1 MSKPVWENFAPLGQ
15 EDCEPLPMRE
25 NFYILLVM
33 LLTVPIA
40 GELKFHPFQDDFRIS
55 FGTTAFFFLLLWL
68 RPSFIAGL
76 LTGAT
81 VVLFRILLDWMSLD
95 AFDFVRSFHS
105 HLPAF
110 FFYATFAGLFSL
122 FRVNRFHHL
131 PLWVG
136 LLGTAA
142 EIGANLVELSFRSS
156 SWGSVLHLSVIGP
169 IAAIALIRSFFV
181 LSFFNI
187 IQLRQAKWMESQQ
200 RNRNE
205 RILMLISNLYEESVH
220 LKKTLQQVEDITRDC
235 YDLYRKIKEQVP
247 DGWGDGFSKQALS
260 IAGQVHEVKKDN
272 QRIYAGLSKLISDQN
287 ERDYMAMGELI
298 AVTVRAHEKYA
309 RLLGK
314 TIRFEAEVAAPY
326 LACHI
331 YTTLSL
337 LNNLVANA
345 VEAIQDKGTVSIRAS
360 LSESRQW
367 IQFSVSDDGPGI
379 QVKDRELLFMPGFT
393 TKYDVSGK
401 PSTGIGLCYVKEVID
416 NLQGHIDIS
425 DEREG
430 RGTCFLLRLPIASL
444 VQKG

>member
-1 MSKPVWENFAPLGQ
+1 
-15 EDCEPLPMRE
+15 
-25 NFYILLVM
+25 M

-40 GELKFHPFQDDFRIS
+40 GELKFHPFQDEFRIS

-68 RPSFIAGL
+68 RPSFVAGV

-81 VVLFRILLDWMSLD
+81 VVLFRIMLDFMSQD
-95 AFDFVRSFHS
+95 AFDVVHSFHM

-122 FRVNRFHHL
+122 FRVNLFHHL

-156 SWGSVLHLSVIGP
+156 SWDNVLQLSVIGP
-169 IAAIALIRSFFV
+169 ITAIALIRSFFV

-187 IQLRQAKWMESQQ
+187 IQLRQAKWMEKQQ

-205 RILMLISNLYEESVH
+205 RVLMLISNLYEESIH
-220 LKKTLQQVEDITRDC
+220 LKKTLHQVEDITREC
-235 YDLYRKIKEQVP
+235 YDLYRKMKDQGSDEWI
-247 DGWGDGFSKQALS
+247 DRYSKQALS

-272 QRIYAGLSKLISDQN
+272 QRIYAGLSKLISEQN
-287 ERDYMAMGELI
+287 ERDYMPMGELI
-298 AVTVRAHEKYA
+298 SMIVRAQEKYA

-314 TIRFEAEVAAPY
+314 TIWFESDVAAPY

-337 LNNLVANA
+337 VNNLVANA
-345 VEAIQDKGTVSIRAS
+345 VEAIEDKGKVSISAS

-367 IQFSVSDDGPGI
+367 IQFSVADDGPGI
-379 QVKDRELLFMPGFT
+379 QVKDKELLFMPGFT

-416 NLQGHIDIS
+416 NLQGHIEIS
-425 DEREG
+425 EEKQE
-430 RGTCFLLRLPIASL
+430 RGTLFIIRLPIASL

>member
-1 MSKPVWENFAPLGQ
+1 
-15 EDCEPLPMRE
+15 
-25 NFYILLVM
+25 M

-68 RPSFIAGL
+68 RPSFVAGV

-81 VVLFRILLDWMSLD
+81 VVLFRIMLDFMSQDL
-95 AFDFVRSFHS
+95 FDVVHSFHM

-122 FRVNRFHHL
+122 FRVNLFHHL

-156 SWGSVLHLSVIGP
+156 SWDNVFQLSVIGP
-169 IAAIALIRSFFV
+169 ITAIALIRSFFV

-187 IQLRQAKWMESQQ
+187 IQLRQAKWMEKQQ

-205 RILMLISNLYEESVH
+205 RVLMLISNLYEESIH
-220 LKKTLQQVEDITRDC
+220 LKKTLHQVEDITREC
-235 YDLYRKIKEQVP
+235 YDLYRKMKEQGS
-247 DGWGDGFSKQALS
+247 DDWIDRYSKQALS

-287 ERDYMAMGELI
+287 ERDYMPMGELI
-298 AVTVRAHEKYA
+298 SIIVRAQEKYA

-314 TIRFEAEVAAPY
+314 TIWFESEVAVPY

-337 LNNLVANA
+337 VNNLVANA
-345 VEAIQDKGTVSIRAS
+345 VEAIQDKGTVSISAS

-367 IQFSVSDDGPGI
+367 IQFFVEDDGPGI
-379 QVKDRELLFMPGFT
+379 QVKDKELLFMPGFT

-416 NLQGHIDIS
+416 NLQGHIEIS
-425 DEREG
+425 EEKQE
-430 RGTCFLLRLPIASL
+430 RGTLFIIRLPIASL

>member
-1 MSKPVWENFAPLGQ
+1 
-15 EDCEPLPMRE
+15 MRE
-25 NFYILLVM
+25 NLYILLVM

-68 RPSFIAGL
+68 RPSFMAGL

-81 VVLFRILLDWMSLD
+81 VVLFRIMLDWMSKDL
-95 AFDFVRSFHS
+95 FDFVLSFHM

-142 EIGANLVELSFRSS
+142 EIGANLVELSFRSP
-156 SWGSVLHLSVIGP
+156 SWENVLHLSVIGP
-169 IAAIALIRSFFV
+169 ITAIALIRSFFV

-187 IQLRQAKWMESQQ
+187 IQLRQANWMEKQQ
-200 RNRNE
+200 RSRNE
-205 RILMLISNLYEESVH
+205 RMLMLISNLYEESIH
-220 LKKTLQQVEDITRDC
+220 LKKTLQQVEDITRAC
-235 YDLYRKIKEQVP
+235 YDLYRNMKEQGADVWR
-247 DGWGDGFSKQALS
+247 DRYSKQALS

-287 ERDYMAMGELI
+287 ERDYMPMGELVSI
-298 AVTVRAHEKYA
+298 IVRAHEKYA
-309 RLLGK
+309 RLLEK
-314 TIRFEAEVAAPY
+314 SIRFQTDVTAPY

-337 LNNLVANA
+337 INNLVANA
-345 VEAIQDKGTVSIRAS
+345 VEAIQDKGTVTISAS

-367 IQFSVSDDGPGI
+367 IQFSVEDDGPGI
-379 QVKDRELLFMPGFT
+379 QVKDKQLLFMPGFT

-416 NLQGHIDIS
+416 NLQGQIEIS
-425 DEREG
+425 EERDAEG
-430 RGTCFLLRLPIASL
+430 TRFIIRLPIASL

>member
-1 MSKPVWENFAPLGQ
+1 
-15 EDCEPLPMRE
+15 MRE
-25 NFYILLVM
+25 NLYILLVM

-68 RPSFIAGL
+68 RPSFLAGV

-81 VVLFRILLDWMSLD
+81 VVLFRIILDWLSQD
-95 AFDFVRSFHS
+95 VVDVVVSFHM

-110 FFYATFAGLFSL
+110 FFYTTFAGLFSL
-122 FRVNRFHHL
+122 FRVNLFHHL

-156 SWGSVLHLSVIGP
+156 SWDNVLQLSVIGP
-169 IAAIALIRSFFV
+169 ITAIALIRSFFV

-187 IQLRQAKWMESQQ
+187 IQLQQAKWMEKQQ
-200 RNRNE
+200 RDRNE
-205 RILMLISNLYEESVH
+205 RVLMLISNLYEESIH
-220 LKKTLQQVEDITRDC
+220 LKKTLQQVEDITREC
-235 YDLYRKIKEQVP
+235 YDLYRKMKEKGSV
-247 DGWGDGFSKQALS
+247 DWIDRYSKQALS

-287 ERDYMAMGELI
+287 ERDYMPMGELI
-298 AVTVRAHEKYA
+298 SIIERAQEKYA

-314 TIRFEAEVAAPY
+314 TIWFESDVATPY

-337 LNNLVANA
+337 VNNLVANA
-345 VEAIQDKGTVSIRAS
+345 VEAIQDKGKVSISVS

-367 IQFSVSDDGPGI
+367 IQFSVEDDGPGI
-379 QVKDRELLFMPGFT
+379 QVKDKELLFMPGFT

-401 PSTGIGLCYVKEVID
+401 PSTGIGLCYVREVID
-416 NLQGHIDIS
+416 NLHGHIEIS
-425 DEREG
+425 DKKEEQ
-430 RGTCFLLRLPIASL
+430 GTLFMICLPIASL

>member
-1 MSKPVWENFAPLGQ
+1 
-15 EDCEPLPMRE
+15 MRE
-25 NFYILLVM
+25 NLYILLVM

-68 RPSFIAGL
+68 RPSFVAGV

-81 VVLFRILLDWMSLD
+81 VVLFRMMLDFMSQD
-95 AFDFVRSFHS
+95 VFDVIHSFHM

-122 FRVNRFHHL
+122 FRVNLFHHL

-156 SWGSVLHLSVIGP
+156 SWDNVLQLSVIGP
-169 IAAIALIRSFFV
+169 ITAIALIRSFFV

-187 IQLRQAKWMESQQ
+187 IQLRQAKWMEKQQ

-205 RILMLISNLYEESVH
+205 RVLMLISNLYEESIH
-220 LKKTLQQVEDITRDC
+220 LKKTLHQVEDITREC
-235 YDLYRKIKEQVP
+235 YDLYRKMKEQGT
-247 DGWGDGFSKQALS
+247 DDWIDRYSKQALS

-287 ERDYMAMGELI
+287 ERDYMPMGELI
-298 AVTVRAHEKYA
+298 AMIVRAQEKYA

-314 TIRFEAEVAAPY
+314 TIWFESDVAAPY

-337 LNNLVANA
+337 VNNLVANA
-345 VEAIQDKGTVSIRAS
+345 VEAIQDKGTVSISAS

-367 IQFSVSDDGPGI
+367 IQFSVADDGPGI
-379 QVKDRELLFMPGFT
+379 QVKDKELLFMPGFT

-416 NLQGHIDIS
+416 NLQGHIEIS
-425 DEREG
+425 EEKQE
-430 RGTCFLLRLPIASL
+430 RGTLFIIRLPIASL

>member
-1 MSKPVWENFAPLGQ
+1 
-15 EDCEPLPMRE
+15 MRE
-25 NFYILLVM
+25 SVYILVIM
-33 LLTVPIA
+33 MLTVPIA

-68 RPSFIAGL
+68 RPSFVAGV

-81 VVLFRILLDWMSLD
+81 VVLFRIFLDWMSLD
-95 AFDFVRSFHS
+95 SFGFLS
-105 HLPAF
+105 SFRMHLPAF

-136 LLGTAA
+136 LLGTIA
-142 EIGANLVELSFRSS
+142 EIGANLVELSFRSP
-156 SWGSVLHLSVIGP
+156 SWEAVLQLSVVGP

-187 IQLRQAKWMESQQ
+187 IQLRQAKWVEEQQ

-205 RILMLISNLYEESVH
+205 RVLMLISNLYEESIH
-220 LKKTLQQVEDITRDC
+220 LKKTLQQVEEITREC
-235 YDLYRKIKEQVP
+235 YELYRQMKEQGT
-247 DGWGDGFSKQALS
+247 DESASRYAKQALL

-272 QRIYAGLSKLISDQN
+272 QRIYAGLSKLISDEN
-287 ERDYMAMGELI
+287 ERDYMPLGELI
-298 AVTVRAHEKYA
+298 AIIIHTHEKYA
-309 RLLGK
+309 RMLDK
-314 TIRFEAEVAAPY
+314 NIRFESQVDVPY

-337 LNNLVANA
+337 VNNLVANA
-345 VEAIQDKGTVSIRAS
+345 VEAIDDKGMVTLKVTLADTQEWIEFTVA
-360 LSESRQW
+360 
-367 IQFSVSDDGPGI
+367 DDGPGI

-393 TKYDVSGK
+393 TKYDVSGR
-401 PSTGIGLCYVKEVID
+401 PSTGIGLCYVKEVTE
-416 NLQGHIDIS
+416 NLLGHIEIS
-425 DEREG
+425 EQTEG
-430 RGTCFLLRLPIASL
+430 FATVFIIRLPIGSL

>member
-1 MSKPVWENFAPLGQ
+1 
-15 EDCEPLPMRE
+15 MRE
-25 NFYILLVM
+25 NLYILLVM

-68 RPSFIAGL
+68 RPSFVAGV

-81 VVLFRILLDWMSLD
+81 VVLFRMMLDFMSQD
-95 AFDFVRSFHS
+95 VFDVIHSFHM

-122 FRVNRFHHL
+122 FRVNLFHHL

-156 SWGSVLHLSVIGP
+156 SWDNVLQLSVIGP
-169 IAAIALIRSFFV
+169 ITAIALIRSFFV

-187 IQLRQAKWMESQQ
+187 IQLRQAKWMEKQQ

-205 RILMLISNLYEESVH
+205 RVLMLISNLYEESIH
-220 LKKTLQQVEDITRDC
+220 LKKTLHQVEDITREC
-235 YDLYRKIKEQVP
+235 YDLYRKMKEQGA
-247 DGWGDGFSKQALS
+247 DDWIDRYSKQALS

-287 ERDYMAMGELI
+287 ERDYMPMGELI
-298 AVTVRAHEKYA
+298 AMIVRAQEKYA

-314 TIRFEAEVAAPY
+314 TIWFESDVAAPY

-337 LNNLVANA
+337 VNNLVANA
-345 VEAIQDKGTVSIRAS
+345 VEAIQDKGTVSISAS

-367 IQFSVSDDGPGI
+367 IQFSVADDGPGI
-379 QVKDRELLFMPGFT
+379 QVKDKELLFMPGFT

-416 NLQGHIDIS
+416 NLQGHIEIS
-425 DEREG
+425 EEKQE
-430 RGTCFLLRLPIASL
+430 RGTLFIIRLPIASL

>member
-1 MSKPVWENFAPLGQ
+1 
-15 EDCEPLPMRE
+15 MRE
-25 NFYILLVM
+25 NLYILLVM

-68 RPSFIAGL
+68 RPSFVAGV

-81 VVLFRILLDWMSLD
+81 VVLFRIILDWLSQD
-95 AFDFVRSFHS
+95 VVDVVVSFHM

-122 FRVNRFHHL
+122 FRVNLFHHL

-156 SWGSVLHLSVIGP
+156 SWDNVLQLSVIGP
-169 IAAIALIRSFFV
+169 ITAIALIRSFFV

-187 IQLRQAKWMESQQ
+187 IQLRQAKWMEKQQ

-205 RILMLISNLYEESVH
+205 RVLMLISNLYEESIH
-220 LKKTLQQVEDITRDC
+220 LKKTLHQVEDITREC
-235 YDLYRKIKEQVP
+235 YDLYRKMKEQGA
-247 DGWGDGFSKQALS
+247 DDWIDRYSKQALS

-287 ERDYMAMGELI
+287 ERDYMPMGELI
-298 AVTVRAHEKYA
+298 AMIVRAQEKYA

-314 TIRFEAEVAAPY
+314 TIWFESDVAAPY

-337 LNNLVANA
+337 VNNLVANA
-345 VEAIQDKGTVSIRAS
+345 VEAIQDKGTVSISAS

-367 IQFSVSDDGPGI
+367 IQFSVADDGPGI
-379 QVKDRELLFMPGFT
+379 QVKDKELLFMPGFT

-416 NLQGHIDIS
+416 NLQGHIEIS
-425 DEREG
+425 EEKQE
-430 RGTCFLLRLPIASL
+430 RGTLFIIRLPIASL